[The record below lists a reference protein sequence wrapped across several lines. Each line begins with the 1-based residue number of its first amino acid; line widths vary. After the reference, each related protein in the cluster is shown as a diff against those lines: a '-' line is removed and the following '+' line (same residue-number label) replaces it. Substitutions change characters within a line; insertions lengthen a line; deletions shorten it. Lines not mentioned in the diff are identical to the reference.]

1 MSEGCHC
8 VCWGEGR
15 GVVRVGVYN
24 SILYPV
30 VVTVPRKRRVMLY
43 ARVYTYYTVPYPAFV
58 VVARK
63 RCVIRRDVGRA
74 GLTRVPC
81 CWLE

>member
-1 MSEGCHC
+1 M
-8 VCWGEGR
+8 
-15 GVVRVGVYN
+15 GVYN

-81 CWLE
+81 GWLE